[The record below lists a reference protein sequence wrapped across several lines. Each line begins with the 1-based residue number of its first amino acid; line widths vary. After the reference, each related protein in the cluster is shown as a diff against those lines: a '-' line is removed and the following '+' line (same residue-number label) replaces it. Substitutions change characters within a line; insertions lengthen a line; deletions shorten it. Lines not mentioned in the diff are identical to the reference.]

1 MKNSAEDL
9 IATSEQAFTG
19 CLLGTAVGDALG
31 LPYEGLSRRRGR
43 RLLGVPDRFRFLFRR
58 GMFSDDTEH
67 TCMVANALLLSV
79 DDPDVFEKTLA
90 RQLRYWL
97 ASLPA
102 GIGFAT
108 LRAILRLW
116 LGMPSSKSGLFSA
129 GNGPAMRSAII
140 GVWTDDIDQMI
151 ELVSRSTKITHT
163 DPKANYGAIAVALA
177 ARHAARPIPASS
189 KEYYSQLESCL
200 GTSAE
205 EFLKLIQDVL
215 ASVARGESTVSYADS
230 IDLQKGVTGYVYHT
244 VPVAIHA
251 WLSHQDDYRSAVMAV
266 IECGGDT
273 DTTAAIVGGIVG
285 AGTGSTGI
293 PPEWISRVCDWPL
306 TISRIDQLGVSLH
319 LSKTKP
325 LAGSQNH
332 WPHFLKRLLR
342 NGIFTA
348 IVLFHGIRR
357 LFPPY

>member
-67 TCMVANALLLSV
+67 TRMVANALLLSV

-189 KEYYSQLESCL
+189 KEYYSQLEVVWGHL
-200 GTSAE
+200 
-205 EFLKLIQDVL
+205 LKN
-215 ASVARGESTVSYADS
+215 S
-230 IDLQKGVTGYVYHT
+230 
-244 VPVAIHA
+244 
-251 WLSHQDDYRSAVMAV
+251 
-266 IECGGDT
+266 
-273 DTTAAIVGGIVG
+273 
-285 AGTGSTGI
+285 
-293 PPEWISRVCDWPL
+293 
-306 TISRIDQLGVSLH
+306 
-319 LSKTKP
+319 
-325 LAGSQNH
+325 
-332 WPHFLKRLLR
+332 
-342 NGIFTA
+342 
-348 IVLFHGIRR
+348 
-357 LFPPY
+357 